1 MLHLI
6 YDYCLGW
13 CEVNAYPS
21 IMKYRRVGQTFQ
33 SHKTCYK
40 KVPHESFTA
49 LSSVAQ
55 VIALLLG
62 EFWLK
67 IFLEDPKKKRM
78 SGYMCGGA
86 RNSCFCQG

>member
-1 MLHLI
+1 
-6 YDYCLGW
+6 
-13 CEVNAYPS
+13 
-21 IMKYRRVGQTFQ
+21 MKYRRVGQTFQ

-49 LSSVAQ
+49 LSSLAQ

-78 SGYMCGGA
+78 SGYMYGGA